1 MVVVIDEG
9 RDGLLQFP
17 GEVVVVKLDDVLHGA
32 MPALDF
38 ALGLRMMNGSTD
50 MGDLV
55 VIEIVSQLV

>member
-1 MVVVIDEG
+1 MGI
-9 RDGLLQFP
+9 
-17 GEVVVVKLDDVLHGA
+17 LHGA

-55 VIEIVSQLV
+55 VFEIVAQVVWDES